1 LSKRSKPIRG
11 QKRPKKIVFYLDRN
25 LCAEEIL
32 QPLRNAGYKL
42 IAYTDEFGR
51 VFNQRVSD
59 PDIIKLCGERKHI
72 LITGDSRLEYT
83 YAAEIFAA
91 KVGVVLLSTNNGG
104 AESWKRRL
112 IAALPEI
119 REQIHK
125 RKKPYLIRVALDGT
139 LTTIRLYSKQG
150 SKSYFLY
157 G

>member
-1 LSKRSKPIRG
+1 MSKRSKPIRG

-32 QPLRNAGYKL
+32 KPLRNAGYKL

-51 VFNQRVSD
+51 VSHQRISD
-59 PDIIKLCGERKHI
+59 PDIIKLCGERNHI

-91 KVGVVLLSTNNGG
+91 KVGVVLLNTNNGG

-112 IAALPEI
+112 ITAQSAI
-119 REQIHK
+119 REQISK
-125 RKKPYLIRVALDGT
+125 RKKPYLIRVSLDGT
-139 LTTIRLYSKQG
+139 LTTIRFYSKRG
-150 SKSYFLY
+150 SKSLFLY
-157 G
+157 

>member
-1 LSKRSKPIRG
+1 LSKRSKPIKG
-11 QKRPKKIVFYLDRN
+11 PKRPKKIVFYLDRN

-59 PDIIKLCGERKHI
+59 PDIIKLCGKRKHI

-83 YAAEIFAA
+83 YAAEIFSA

-112 IAALPEI
+112 IAAQPAI
-119 REQIHK
+119 REQIYK
-125 RKKPYLIRVALDGT
+125 RKKPYLIRVGLDGT
-139 LTTIRLYSKQG
+139 LTTIRLYTKRG
-150 SKSYFLY
+150 SKSLFL
-157 G
+157 